1 MPKEAI
7 RLALREEA
15 SKRIRMGLNGVYV
28 PKYARKNPCQWK
40 YRGST
45 GKLIWLPFETMID
58 VMEFALDN
66 AFIMIDGKF
75 HKQIQGIPMGDPLSP
90 GMTIGTT
97 AWMERLM
104 MDSIDYESKKFFTAR
119 RFMDDVLLFYAKTPE
134 WDYERFLEDFQKS
147 EWYWPPLKLEGDN
160 GDVFLETQFF
170 IENRKIRHRLKN
182 VNEHTKKVW
191 RYHHYE
197 SYSQYQQIKATLI
210 ACLWKVQ
217 NMASDDEQLFI
228 SGCAK
233 LKEFE
238 LLSYPKHL
246 RTYGCAVMAKGTGNT
261 TWFDIRRQQ

>member
-1 MPKEAI
+1 
-7 RLALREEA
+7 
-15 SKRIRMGLNGVYV
+15 
-28 PKYARKNPCQWK
+28 
-40 YRGST
+40 
-45 GKLIWLPFETMID
+45 
-58 VMEFALDN
+58 
-66 AFIMIDGKF
+66 
-75 HKQIQGIPMGDPLSP
+75 MGDPLSP

-160 GDVFLETQFF
+160 GDVFLETQFY
-170 IENRKIRHRLKN
+170 IENGKIRHRLKN